1 MTQTIAPLGPPPV
14 VGLRM
19 SGGSVPLSAVVPRPR
34 GGCVRGRV
42 LLLNASYE
50 PLAVV
55 TVRRAAVLVLGG
67 KAELLHGHEE
77 QLMRS
82 ATIVL
87 AVPSVIR
94 LSRFVLVPYHA
105 TVPLTRR
112 AVLRRDRHACSY
124 CGQSAS
130 TIDHVVPRS
139 RGGSHAWD
147 NVVACCL
154 ACNGRKGDRLLSE
167 LGWQLR
173 HTPYTP
179 NGTRAMLAR
188 FGEPLPTWSPYLRT
202 AA

>member
-1 MTQTIAPLGPPPV
+1 MPHTMAPLCPPPV
-14 VGLRM
+14 AALGTAA
-19 SGGSVPLSAVVPRPR
+19 GSITLSAVVPRPR
-34 GGCVRGRV
+34 GGSVRGRV

-112 AVLRRDRHACSY
+112 AVLRRDRHECAY

-130 TIDHVVPRS
+130 TIDHVLPRS
-139 RGGSHAWD
+139 RGGRHIWD

-154 ACNGRKGDRLLSE
+154 GCNGRKGDRLLSE
-167 LGWQLR
+167 LGWRLR

-179 NGTRAMLAR
+179 NGSRAMLAR
-188 FGEPLPTWSPYLRT
+188 FGEPLPGWSPYLPM